1 MNIVKNLS
9 QYDDNNI
16 IFCDPIK
23 NTIMSEGNFIR
34 ILYSTNT
41 LSLNGI
47 YLFINLK
54 NIFCEKYYNKYK
66 CIFNIDIHKNLIEK
80 IKSIEENILKKLEN
94 VFYNKLPQY
103 KIYEQF
109 KNGFLKVFQEI
120 QNKSNVSF
128 ILKISGVWEI
138 NSSYGLTYKFIK
150 INPPFPPFPPLEKVE
165 PKYVDL

>member
-1 MNIVKNLS
+1 MNVVKNLH
-9 QYDDNNI
+9 QYNDNCI
-16 IFCDPIK
+16 IFCDSIK
-23 NTIMSEGNFIR
+23 NTIMSDGNFIR

-47 YLFINLK
+47 YLYINLN
-54 NIFCEKYYNKYK
+54 NICCEKYYNKYK
-66 CIFNIDIHKNLIEK
+66 CIFNIDAHKNLIDK

-94 VFYNKLPQY
+94 VFHNKFPQY

-109 KNGFLKVFQEI
+109 KNGYIKVFQEI

-138 NSSYGLTYKFIK
+138 NSSYGLTYKFI
-150 INPPFPPFPPLEKVE
+150 NLLEKG
-165 PKYVDL
+165 